1 MSSVYLFS
9 VTPETPPVESIESGE
24 EVSLIVRGAFA
35 DVEDIRTIPTPF
47 TPACD
52 GHPLA
57 PVSGPIHVNGAEPGD
72 AVLIDI
78 LKMDVHE
85 DGMTAILRDFGVL
98 RHEFADPKLLQCPVR
113 DGKAWFA
120 DRIPVPLNP
129 NLGTVSTMPPEGYKP
144 SYAGEYGGDFD
155 QKDAGVGSRI
165 HLPVMVPGAMVFF
178 ADPHAAISDGIIT
191 GTGVEC
197 TSTVTARITLVKN
210 HRVEHPI
217 IEYEDSIQFVGTG
230 PSVEAATEAA
240 AEHAVGYVTA
250 GTDLDREEAYMLLSI
265 VGELR
270 IGTSP
275 RPIMAA
281 RLIVPRE
288 TLEQHRLERDRSLP
302 DPNAN
307 RATRRPEGSK
317 MSELPTYVLEREF
330 AAPARAGMEGLDRS
344 GAPARAG
351 TGRGRR
357 RSSTASISSR
367 AGSGSSRCAGATTP
381 ITSGSST
388 RRWRRPSGS
397 SGCTRSRMRTGT
409 LLPIP

>member
-9 VTPETPPVESIESGE
+9 VTPDTPPVETIASGAD
-24 EVSLIVRGAFA
+24 VSLVVRGAFA
-35 DVEDIRTIPTPF
+35 DVEDIRSVPTPF

-57 PVSGPIHVNGAEPGD
+57 PVSGPIRVSGAAPGD

-98 RHEFADPKLLQCPVR
+98 RQEFGDPKLLHCPVR

-144 SYAGEYGGDFD
+144 SYAGPYGGDFD

-197 TSTVTARITLVKN
+197 TATVTARITLVKD
-210 HRVEHPI
+210 HQVEHPI
-217 IEYEDSIQFVGTG
+217 IEYGDSIQFVGTG

-240 AEHAVGYVTA
+240 AEHAVAYVAANTN
-250 GTDLDREEAYMLLSI
+250 LDREEAYMLLSI

-288 TLEQHRLERDRSLP
+288 TLM
-302 DPNAN
+302 N
-307 RATRRPEGSK
+307 TGW
-317 MSELPTYVLEREF
+317 
-330 AAPARAGMEGLDRS
+330 S
-344 GAPARAG
+344 GPV
-351 TGRGRR
+351 
-357 RSSTASISSR
+357 TAS
-367 AGSGSSRCAGATTP
+367 G
-381 ITSGSST
+381 
-388 RRWRRPSGS
+388 
-397 SGCTRSRMRTGT
+397 
-409 LLPIP
+409 